1 MILASTGS
9 MSFFYK
15 LKSAQWYLIFMSNK
29 NRDIW
34 KVRHNV
40 FDLFTLRT
48 IDKLA
53 SKGVFD
59 ELKSAVSLGKEANIF
74 TARRGTEL
82 VCVKIYR
89 LESCDFKKM
98 YDYIRQDVRFQD
110 LKHQKRQVIFAW
122 TQREYRNLMKMR
134 EAGISAP
141 TPIAFLNHVLVM
153 EFIGEGDV
161 PAQKLKDFLPENSV
175 HFFSLV
181 LKEMQQLWKQQM
193 VHGDLSHYN
202 ILNHNEKPIFIDF
215 SHSTTKQSP
224 IYTELWQ
231 RDIKTIAQFF
241 AKQRVTID
249 AAQLQRQIRSPS
261 KDQKERQAP

>member
-1 MILASTGS
+1 MIVVCCNPCCDP
-9 MSFFYK
+9 
-15 LKSAQWYLIFMSNK
+15 MSNK

-40 FDLFTLRT
+40 FDQFTLRT

-74 TARRGTEL
+74 TATRCSEL

-98 YDYIRQDVRFQD
+98 YDYIRQDLRFQG
-110 LKHQKRQVIFAW
+110 LKHQKRQVIFGW

-141 TPIAFLNHVLVM
+141 KPIAFLNHVLVM
-153 EFIGEGDV
+153 EFIGEGDLAT
-161 PAQKLKDFLPENSV
+161 PQLKDLLPENPA

-181 LKEMQQLWKQQM
+181 LKEMQMLW
-193 VHGDLSHYN
+193 
-202 ILNHNEKPIFIDF
+202 
-215 SHSTTKQSP
+215 
-224 IYTELWQ
+224 
-231 RDIKTIAQFF
+231 
-241 AKQRVTID
+241 
-249 AAQLQRQIRSPS
+249 
-261 KDQKERQAP
+261 